1 MYFCHRKYGMTE
13 KRRTI
18 YGRFKPNHIYSI
30 LSIGLVLFML
40 GLLILLFIHG
50 NKLANQFKENIGFT
64 VIIKDN
70 IKENAILS
78 LKKKLEKE
86 SWVKSAEYVSKE
98 EAARIFTQ
106 NNQEDFKDLLNY
118 NPLFASINLKL
129 NAAYTSPDS
138 INVIERKVMSNAEA
152 GEFYYEHQLVQ
163 VLHDNLRKLSWII
176 IGISL
181 LLLVIAI
188 TLIDSTIR
196 LSMYSSRFLIRSMQ
210 LVGATRNFITW
221 PFTKLSLVN
230 GIIAAVLA
238 IIALIT
244 VLNFAISQVPEL
256 MALQD
261 VWQLILLFIGI
272 VTMGL
277 LLSFLSTHFAVQKY
291 LSMKLDE
298 LY

>member
-1 MYFCHRKYGMTE
+1 
-13 KRRTI
+13 
-18 YGRFKPNHIYSI
+18 
-30 LSIGLVLFML
+30 ML

>member
-1 MYFCHRKYGMTE
+1 
-13 KRRTI
+13 
-18 YGRFKPNHIYSI
+18 
-30 LSIGLVLFML
+30 ML

-50 NKLANQFKENIGFT
+50 KKLANQFKENIEFT
-64 VIIKDN
+64 VIVKDN
-70 IKENAILS
+70 VKENAILV

-86 SWVKSAEYVSKE
+86 PWVKSAGYVSKE
-98 EAARIFTQ
+98 EAARIFTK

-129 NAAYTSPDS
+129 NAAYTSADS
-138 INVIERKVMSNAEA
+138 INAIEKRVMSNAEA

-163 VLHDNLRKLSWII
+163 VLNDNLRKLSWII

-210 LVGATRNFITW
+210 LVGATRSFITW
-221 PFTKLSLVN
+221 PFTKQSLLN
-230 GIIAAVLA
+230 GLIASVLA
-238 IIALIT
+238 NLALIT
-244 VLNFAISQVPEL
+244 VLNFAISQIPEL

-261 VWQLILLFIGI
+261 AGQLILLFIGI
-272 VTMGL
+272 FTMGL